1 MAIQGSPI
9 LEPDKTIVYRVVG
22 DLDIPFDLYLP
33 PSANKVPILLW
44 FHGGG
49 LL

>member
-1 MAIQGSPI
+1 MTAQDSSIPQPN
-9 LEPDKTIVYRVVG
+9 KTIVYRVV
-22 DLDIPFDLYLP
+22 DNLEVPFDLYLP
-33 PSANKVPILLW
+33 QSANKVPILLW